1 MCVCVCTRAHTRVCV
16 CVCVCLCMHMWECVD
31 PNEIGL
37 SKIFLPQDGWT
48 ALKGTCSHK
57 LPVLA
62 YIPWFV
68 PNTCG
73 FSVTFWWNIH
83 CRFRDIH

>member
-1 MCVCVCTRAHTRVCV
+1 MCVCVCARA
-16 CVCVCLCMHMWECVD
+16 HMWECVD

-48 ALKGTCSHK
+48 ALKGTCSPK

-73 FSVTFWWNIH
+73 FSVTCGGIFIAGLEI
-83 CRFRDIH
+83 FIDYEYGIV